1 MNLVLLGYRG
11 SGKSTVGRLLADR
24 LGMTFVD
31 TDDRVIQHF
40 AGMTIRDIWQ
50 TRGEPCFRK
59 AEREQIQ
66 IALNNDHQVIAPG
79 GGAAMQSGVRQ
90 SLEAAAAEGRCLRIY
105 LRAKA
110 QTLYDR
116 IHADPATAANRP
128 GLTTSGSE
136 GSGSGGDLNEVQS
149 VLAER
154 EPTYLALADLIVDV
168 DEMNVVHI
176 VEHIAD
182 FINQR

>member
-11 SGKSTVGRLLADR
+11 SGKSTVGHLLADR

-31 TDDRVIQHF
+31 TDQRIVQHF
-40 AGMTIRDIWQ
+40 ADMTIRDIWQ
-50 TRGEPCFRK
+50 THGEPAFRA
-59 AEREQIQ
+59 AEVQIVREALNADHQI
-66 IALNNDHQVIAPG
+66 IALG
-79 GGAAMQSGVRQ
+79 GGAVMQPGVRQ
-90 SLEAAAAEGRCLRIY
+90 SIETVTAEGRCLRIY

-110 QTLYDR
+110 QTLHDR

-128 GLTTSGSE
+128 GLTTSG
-136 GSGSGGDLNEVQS
+136 GGGGDLNEVQS

-168 DEMNVVHI
+168 DDLNAVQAADR
-176 VEHIAD
+176 IAD
-182 FINQR
+182 FLAKR

>member
-11 SGKSTVGRLLADR
+11 SGKSTVGHLLADR

-31 TDDRVIQHF
+31 TDQRIIEYFQ
-40 AGMTIRDIWQ
+40 GMTIRDIW
-50 TRGEPCFRK
+50 TKHGEPAFRK
-59 AEREQIQ
+59 AEREQVQ
-66 IALNNDHQVIAPG
+66 IALNNDHQIVALG
-79 GGAAMQSGVRQ
+79 GGAVMQSGARQ
-90 SLEAAAAEGRCLRIY
+90 SIEAAAAEGRCLRIY

-116 IHADPATAANRP
+116 IHADPATATNRP
-128 GLTTSGSE
+128 DLTTSG
-136 GSGSGGDLNEVQS
+136 GSGGGGGDMNEVQS

-168 DEMNVVHI
+168 DELNAVQAADR
-176 VEHIAD
+176 IAD
-182 FINQR
+182 FLAKR